1 MGRATAEHYARLG
14 AHVIMLARST
24 DKLEQVAHGIVQNGG
39 QASYYAVDL
48 SDAEAVAATAERIES
63 DLGTPD
69 IIINNAGAG
78 RWLPLVETPPED
90 ARQMIELPYLAAF
103 YVTRMFLP
111 AMIAR
116 GHGHVACVTSPASY
130 IVWPNACGY
139 IAARHALRGFTEAM
153 RREMRGTG
161 VGVTLVVLGTV
172 SSPYWSHN
180 PGSREHLPATLP
192 MLMPELTTEQ
202 AAKTIVGAIEKGK
215 SRVVR
220 PWFYRVLIALNLNG

>member
-1 MGRATAEHYARLG
+1 MPNKSVLVTGGSSGMGRATAEHYARLG

-111 AMIAR
+111 Y
-116 GHGHVACVTSPASY
+116 HG
-130 IVWPNACGY
+130 GKK
-139 IAARHALRGFTEAM
+139 HAGD
-153 RREMRGTG
+153 
-161 VGVTLVVLGTV
+161 V
-172 SSPYWSHN
+172 
-180 PGSREHLPATLP
+180 
-192 MLMPELTTEQ
+192 
-202 AAKTIVGAIEKGK
+202 K
-215 SRVVR
+215 
-220 PWFYRVLIALNLNG
+220 